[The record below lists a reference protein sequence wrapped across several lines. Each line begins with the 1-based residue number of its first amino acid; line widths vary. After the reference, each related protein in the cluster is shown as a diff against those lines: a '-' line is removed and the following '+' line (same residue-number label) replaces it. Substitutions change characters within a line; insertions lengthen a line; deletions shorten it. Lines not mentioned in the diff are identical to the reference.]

1 MGNRKAAEAFI
12 LEWVEKLLPD
22 GRNQELYRLKFSK
35 MSDDEFADYMQKLS
49 TEEEI
54 LNLIAPNG
62 AKVKL
67 ETKRNL
73 DLAKELGYEFFQR
86 IWKRTPDGNSWYL
99 SYDKYLVVH
108 LPVRRQAQL
117 LIKKISIAEDNRSV
131 DDLTGQPTGKS
142 KSSKV
147 SYPEVQML
155 ASLGLNNML
164 SEFMKYRG
172 GDEKG
177 FQAMEASISR
187 TGGVSLK
194 AIAPYSGTV
203 KSTQTLSSL
212 LTAMHLGN
220 NLLY

>member
-1 MGNRKAAEAFI
+1 MTNRKAAEAFI

-22 GRNQELYRLKFSK
+22 GSNQEIYRNKFAK
-35 MSDDEFADYMQKLS
+35 MSDEEFHTYMTHLQ

-62 AKVKL
+62 REVKL

-73 DLAKELGYEFFQR
+73 DLAKELGFDFFQR
-86 IWKRTPDGNSWYL
+86 IWKRTPDGSSWYL
-99 SYDKYLVVH
+99 SHDKYLVIH

-117 LIKKISIAEDNRSV
+117 LIKKISIAEDNKSV
-131 DDLTGQPTGKS
+131 DDFTGQPTGKS

-155 ASLGLNNML
+155 ASLGLNNVL

-194 AIAPYSGTV
+194 AIEPYSGTV
-203 KSTQTLSSL
+203 KSTQTLSSI
-212 LTAMHLGN
+212 LTSMHLGN